1 MCPEPE
7 SPQIYDALKARA
19 FVSSWTGLDPDLVGR
34 VLDAKFRYLELAGIA
49 LSEEDDALLQERAL
63 YRHLLPETPDFI
75 DERERAYLAMVTGL
89 DEDTLLRIDQG
100 DMAYQDSLD
109 IIEWDGPEDRDAH
122 LGVPQ
127 LPEP

>member
-7 SPQIYDALKARA
+7 PPQIYDALKAKA
-19 FVSSWTGLDPDLVGR
+19 FVSAWTGLDPDLVER

-49 LSEEDDALLQERAL
+49 LSEEDDALLRERAL

-75 DERERAYLAMVTGL
+75 DERERAYLALVTGL
-89 DEDTLLRIDQG
+89 DEDTLLRLDQG
-100 DMAYQDSLD
+100 DMAYQDSLE
-109 IIEWDGPEDRDAH
+109 IVEWDGPEERDAH
-122 LGVPQ
+122 LGAPE